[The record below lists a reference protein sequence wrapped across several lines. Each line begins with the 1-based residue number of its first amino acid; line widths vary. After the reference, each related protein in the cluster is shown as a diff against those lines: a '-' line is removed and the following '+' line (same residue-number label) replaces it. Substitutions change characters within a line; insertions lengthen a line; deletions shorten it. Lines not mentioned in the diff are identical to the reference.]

1 LTDLFRSA
9 IIYLPNSTNE
19 EHHHD
24 RAVRVGILADSGEG
38 YDIHRWLGFQDYCQV
53 NVYLGP
59 MDEKSNEEET
69 S

>member
-9 IIYLPNSTNE
+9 IICLPNSTKE
-19 EHHHD
+19 ENHHD
-24 RAVRVGILADSGEG
+24 GAVRVGILAASGEG
-38 YDIHRWLGFQDYCQV
+38 YNIHRRLGFQDYCQV
-53 NVYLGP
+53 NIYLGP